1 MRMSPTPIQPPQR
14 MEERAMALAG
24 LLQACQLVHGIATVG
39 SAEQCA
45 LECCIDSI
53 FRIDADSTRDVY
65 GGLAGLSLGINALH
79 DRLVGTHREP
89 PPSRIAVTVMHVERK
104 LNRNRAMQKALQE
117 GITDCAHRRQQL
129 GGLHPAVFNALG
141 ELYARTISTLRPR
154 VMVQGNP
161 QYLGQASVVAE
172 VRSLLL
178 AAVRSAVLWRQLG
191 GGYVDLLLRRRALL
205 EAVAVLRGEL
215 PAT

>member
-1 MRMSPTPIQPPQR
+1 MNRKPHT
-14 MEERAMALAG
+14 MEERAIALSG

-39 SAEQCA
+39 SAAQQA
-45 LECCIDSI
+45 LECSIDSI
-53 FRIDADSTRDVY
+53 FRIDADSTRDVF
-65 GGLAGLSLGINALH
+65 GGLDGLSLGINALH
-79 DRLVGTHREP
+79 DRLVGAHREP

-104 LNRNRAMQKALQE
+104 LHRDGAMQATLQN
-117 GITDCAHRRQQL
+117 GIADCAHRRQQL

-141 ELYARTISTLRPR
+141 ELYAQTISTLRPR

-178 AAVRSAVLWRQLG
+178 AAVRSAVLWRQIG
-191 GGYVDLLLRRRALL
+191 GNYVDLLLRRRALL
-205 EAVAVLRGEL
+205 EAVAILRGEL
-215 PAT
+215 QN